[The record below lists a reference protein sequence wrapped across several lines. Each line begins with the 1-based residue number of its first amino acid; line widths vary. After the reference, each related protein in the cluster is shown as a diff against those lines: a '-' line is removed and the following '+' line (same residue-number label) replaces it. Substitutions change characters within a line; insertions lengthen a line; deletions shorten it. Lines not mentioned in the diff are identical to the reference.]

1 MTDISEFQQG
11 VRPCKTIFLFVEMK
25 FVMLKVS
32 QFIDAAP
39 DITQFN
45 NTRRG
50 ADRVTRYVNVSQTE
64 AGDTSML
71 SIYQEH

>member
-1 MTDISEFQQG
+1 MA
-11 VRPCKTIFLFVEMK
+11 RYLNFV
-25 FVMLKVS
+25 
-32 QFIDAAP
+32 FILDAAP

-64 AGDTSML
+64 PGDTSEL
-71 SIYQEH
+71 ISNRRHAKSHKNLLALFSVHCFEN

>member
-1 MTDISEFQQG
+1 MNL
-11 VRPCKTIFLFVEMK
+11 KIFLIHFPCES
-25 FVMLKVS
+25 L
-32 QFIDAAP
+32 DAAP

-64 AGDTSML
+64 PGDTSKFTIL
-71 SIYQEH
+71 FFFKFNSSA

>member
-1 MTDISEFQQG
+1 MKISYN
-11 VRPCKTIFLFVEMK
+11 KYLISIL
-25 FVMLKVS
+25 
-32 QFIDAAP
+32 DAAP

-64 AGDTSML
+64 PGDTSKFSFHL
-71 SIYQEH
+71 FFVQQFKFGNRLYFV